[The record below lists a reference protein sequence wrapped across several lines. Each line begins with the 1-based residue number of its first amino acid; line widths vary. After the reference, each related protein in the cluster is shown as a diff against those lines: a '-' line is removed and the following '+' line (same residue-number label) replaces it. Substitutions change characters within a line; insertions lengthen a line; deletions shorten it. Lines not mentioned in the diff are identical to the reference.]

1 MGVHVGVLMCGC
13 ICACMTVGVFVS
25 VGVFVRVCVCV
36 YVYVGEIG
44 IVVLKAKPILLIRNV
59 IYWAYYVDL

>member
-1 MGVHVGVLMCGC
+1 MCVC
-13 ICACMTVGVFVS
+13 VCVCVS

-59 IYWAYYVDL
+59 IYWAYYVDV